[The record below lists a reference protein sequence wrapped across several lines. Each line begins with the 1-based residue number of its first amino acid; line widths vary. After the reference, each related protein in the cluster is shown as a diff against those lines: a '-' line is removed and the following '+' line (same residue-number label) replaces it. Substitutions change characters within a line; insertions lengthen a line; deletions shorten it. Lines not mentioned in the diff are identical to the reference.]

1 MAELLALA
9 PGEVHVWLTSPEPLQ
24 DPAQLAGYAA
34 WMNPEEAARQARF
47 MFERHRH
54 QFLVARAL
62 VRSTLSRYAAIDPAD
77 WRFVNNQWGRPDIDP
92 AHGLGDLRFNL
103 SHTDGLIAVAL
114 ARGELGVDVEDTWRR
129 SHTDQIAEHF
139 FAPAEVAEL
148 RALAPEQQHG
158 RFFTLWTLKEAYIK
172 ARGMGLAIS
181 LHRFAY
187 GLDPGP
193 GVRLSLDPEI
203 GDVATGW
210 QFHVAA
216 PNERHR
222 LALAVR
228 FPGDEPAAFTV
239 RTVVP
244 GMTG

>member
-9 PGEVHVWLTSPEPLQ
+9 PGEVHVWMTSPEPLQ

-47 MFERHRH
+47 LFERHRH

-62 VRSTLSRYAAIDPAD
+62 VRSTLSRYAAIDPRD

-92 AHGLGDLRFNL
+92 THGLGDLRFNL

-139 FAPAEVAEL
+139 FAPAEVQAL
-148 RALAPEQQHG
+148 RALPADRQHG
-158 RFFTLWTLKEAYIK
+158 RFFELWTLKEAYIK

-181 LHRFAY
+181 LHAFAY
-187 GLDPGP
+187 ALDDAAIGLTIDP
-193 GVRLSLDPEI
+193 SL
-203 GDVATGW
+203 GDEASGW
-210 QFHVAA
+210 QLFLRA
-216 PNERHR
+216 PTERHQ
-222 LALAVR
+222 LALALR
-228 FPGDEPAAFTV
+228 FPGGASAQV
-239 RTVVP
+239 QLRWVVP
-244 GMTG
+244 GP